1 MIHGEAVDGDLDAA
15 EGALLEE
22 EALWPE
28 VDAVL
33 GAEVLDALSLALLA
47 RDLAGAEGSFAGK
60 EGREEGKGRNFFA
73 DAGRRATASHVFA
86 RRRSVPP
93 RSEPVG
99 RWKLTTHLPRSE
111 SLR

>member
-1 MIHGEAVDGDLDAA
+1 MIHGETVDGDLDAA

-60 EGREEGKGRNFFA
+60 EGRKEEGISSRTRVGVR
-73 DAGRRATASHVFA
+73 RRATSSRGGA
-86 RRRSVPP
+86 RCRPGRSPWAAG
-93 RSEPVG
+93 S
-99 RWKLTTHLPRSE
+99 
-111 SLR
+111 